1 MPDSPRPHTDR
12 DRFAHWVY
20 LMVGAVMAHPSSDLV
35 AAYCSNAASLGGLIR
50 RHGIEQTAAFL
61 YAKAHSD
68 DDPRATAFRLLRKH
82 WLDAAGLRALD
93 VVTPPVSPA
102 ERRRDMRNAMIA
114 AEFLKRATE
123 AMAGLPL
130 VGNQPAEVP
139 PRIGNITKS
148 PVRRT
153 HLAAAKNSGERRRCD
168 NASIRIDYG
177 IDDHLCIDAKQDL
190 LQVVATTPP
199 MAIPYSK
206 AYERFFRILKANLH
220 ACVSNEIA
228 LEQRMFIGGGDAS
241 ALETSLTL
249 DRYGMPMIPGSA
261 CKGAA
266 LAYARAVVNEQTDDE
281 KRGRLIKQ
289 QSKLFGRDFANVK
302 AEGDEAGELVFY
314 DAWWVP
320 ASAATPFAQEI
331 VTVHHSKY
339 YSSQGAT
346 EATDF
351 DDPIPIPMLAV
362 RGKFC
367 FAVGCHPYAFDGDPA
382 AQKAAAGLGLQLL
395 IRALTEWGIGA
406 KVSSGYGRF
415 VK

>member
-1 MPDSPRPHTDR
+1 MPDSLRPHTDR

-20 LMVGAVMAHPSSDLV
+20 PVVGAVMAHSSSDLV

-123 AMAGLPL
+123 AMAGAPL
-130 VGNQPAEVP
+130 VGNHTAEVP

-148 PVRRT
+148 PVQRT
-153 HLAAAKNSGERRRCD
+153 HRAAALTNSCD
-168 NASIRIDYG
+168 NASIRIDFG
-177 IDDHLCIDAKQDL
+177 MNDHLRVDAKQDL
-190 LQVVATTPP
+190 LQLVAKTEPR
-199 MAIPYSK
+199 AIPYST
-206 AYERFFRILKANLH
+206 AYERFFRVLKTDFH
-220 ACVSNEIA
+220 ACVSGEIA
-228 LEQRMFIGGGDAS
+228 LEQRMFIGGGDTS
-241 ALETSLTL
+241 VLETSLTL

-266 LAYARAVVNEQTDDE
+266 LAYARAVVNEQTNDE
-281 KRGRLIKQ
+281 KRGRLVKQ
-289 QSKLFGRDFANVK
+289 QSKLFGRDFANVA

-320 ASAATPFAQEI
+320 ASAATPYAQEI

-367 FAVGCHPYAFDGDPA
+367 FAVGCHPYAFERDTT